1 MTGPFQW
8 RRLHIRITVGG
19 LRKQRKRQLQNL
31 GEGWTYCVY
40 LLNHVQLFATIW
52 TVARQAPLSMG
63 FSRHEY
69 WSGWNLKRS
78 STLLDSKQGCVWKT
92 QHQIQTVSGS
102 CFLETP
108 KLLYMLTVTLRSPL
122 NEGIAARLETEA
134 VSLDQSDLNPSS
146 KNRVF
151 HCYWYNFHSRV
162 PSSVWFQRTKLFSE
176 LEGRHSKKGGVMTLY
191 NCSIS
196 LREMLFPVHFE
207 AGILVFLIP
216 AQWMAKQT
224 FTFLV

>member
-8 RRLHIRITVGG
+8 RRLHIRVTVGG

-31 GEGWTYCVY
+31 GEGWTSCVY
-40 LLNHVQLFATIW
+40 LLNHVQLFAPIW

-78 STLLDSKQGCVWKT
+78 STLLDSKQGCVWKP

-134 VSLDQSDLNPSS
+134 ASLDQSDLNPSS

-151 HCYWYNFHSRV
+151 HCYWYNFHSRA
-162 PSSVWFQRTKLFSE
+162 PSSVWFQRTKLLSE
-176 LEGRHSKKGGVMTLY
+176 LESRHSKKGVLWHFTTAAYPWERCYFLFTLK
-191 NCSIS
+191 
-196 LREMLFPVHFE
+196 L
-207 AGILVFLIP
+207 GFLCFSSQP
-216 AQWMAKQT
+216 SEWPSRHSHS
-224 FTFLV
+224 